1 MLALKGN
8 QSTLSEQVEEA
19 NQVRGDVVRVLEQL
33 RQVDP
38 ASVVGADAGGL
49 HQHAVT

>member
-19 NQVRGDVVRVLEQL
+19 NQVRGDVVRVLGA
-33 RQVDP
+33 
-38 ASVVGADAGGL
+38 ASAGRPG
-49 HQHAVT
+49 